1 MNNQV
6 RTETLGSQKGCSW
19 RDGEGICIWLEGLEC
34 LLAPKC
40 LSPWPEMSAISTSS
54 LEEYILPL
62 ETLVKVQK
70 CLPLS
75 GQVVS

>member
-1 MNNQV
+1 MFLERWGRYLQMV
-6 RTETLGSQKGCSW
+6 GRAGMSLGSKVSLTLARDVCSV
-19 RDGEGICIWLEGLEC
+19 
-34 LLAPKC
+34 
-40 LSPWPEMSAISTSS
+40 AISANS
-54 LEEYILPL
+54 LEEYILSL

>member
-1 MNNQV
+1 MV
-6 RTETLGSQKGCSW
+6 GRAGMSLGSKVSLTLARDVCSV
-19 RDGEGICIWLEGLEC
+19 
-34 LLAPKC
+34 
-40 LSPWPEMSAISTSS
+40 AISANSV
-54 LEEYILPL
+54 EEYILSL